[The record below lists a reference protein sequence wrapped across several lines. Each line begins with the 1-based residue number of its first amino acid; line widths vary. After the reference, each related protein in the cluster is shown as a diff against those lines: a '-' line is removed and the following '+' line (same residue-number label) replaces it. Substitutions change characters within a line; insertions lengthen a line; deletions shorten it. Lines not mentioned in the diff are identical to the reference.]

1 MLQKTVHL
9 NLMILKIGKKAW
21 LPRSGDTDEGKEI
34 VWRTTAK
41 KGNGILS
48 EERKGH
54 FKFENFSKP
63 RSNRKI
69 HFHSS
74 SLRMKICRYGGDG
87 SGTDDDVAYPMDVPG
102 FLKQIKS

>member
-74 SLRMKICRYGGDG
+74 SLRMKYADMEGM
-87 SGTDDDVAYPMDVPG
+87 VAATTTMLRTQWTYQV
-102 FLKQIKS
+102 F